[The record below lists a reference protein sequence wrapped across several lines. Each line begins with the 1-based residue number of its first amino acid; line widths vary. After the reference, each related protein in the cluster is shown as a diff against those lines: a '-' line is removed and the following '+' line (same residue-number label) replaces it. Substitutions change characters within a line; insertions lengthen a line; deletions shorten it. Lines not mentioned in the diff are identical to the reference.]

1 MAKKDTAVFKRPVPQ
16 GGVQKTRYVVG
27 IDLGTTNTALSYVDR
42 RSGRKAREVRPFE
55 VPQLSEPGLV
65 EALRTLPSSAYV
77 RGGHELS
84 AEQVALPWGGQTNI
98 IVGELARKRGTV
110 TPDRAIN
117 SAKSWLC
124 HPGVDRK
131 GQILPWGAP
140 EEIQKR
146 SPVEIE
152 ALLLRHL
159 REAWNHT
166 TAEGDETKNLE
177 AQEVVVTIPA
187 SFDEVA
193 RELTVT
199 ACRQAGLNVLLIE
212 EPQAAL
218 YAWISANEETW
229 QETLSVGETILV
241 CDVGGGTTDFSLIQV
256 TEDEEGQP
264 SFERTAVGDH
274 LLLGGDNMDLA
285 LARQVEARLGKS
297 LDPQAWQGLV
307 QGCREA
313 KLRLLSGGEV
323 PGERDS
329 VQLAITKRG
338 SKLIGSTIKAS
349 IERPDVVQAILDG
362 FFPLVA
368 ADAPGKPRARSGL
381 KEFGLPFESDP
392 AITRHLRDFLRRHAR
407 EGGGQPNAS
416 GLAQVD
422 RVLFNGGVFKTA
434 VLRERILDA
443 IAGWQERPAELE
455 GSDLDLAV
463 ARGAAYYG
471 LVRRGRGTRIK
482 SGAGRAY
489 YLEVGTRGK
498 SRSALCLVPRG
509 IEEGK
514 VVTISDLDLVLK
526 ANRPVVFP
534 FHTSTVRD
542 DEEGALVEIGA
553 GIGTGGG
560 AEPDDEEPEFEELAP
575 LHTLIR
581 LGKKRGTKTKD
592 IPVELVAR
600 YTEIGTLEIWAAAK
614 EGEKRWRLEL
624 DTRPREDAPAPGAA
638 PSAEIPEGGAAPA
651 GRDAVPTGGL
661 VIDPAKVQA
670 AQAQLQEVL
679 QQPASHGQR
688 ELERLGKALEETLG
702 SAREGWS
709 VPVIRALLDA
719 LLEVRSTRQRS
730 PSHEARWLNLVGFCL
745 RPGFGATLDD
755 FRINEVWKVHLEGM
769 LHPKK
774 DAVRLEWAVAF
785 RRIAG
790 GFTRGQQETI
800 FSPIQPFVLGR
811 RRGAS
816 RQLLAEYWR
825 LAASLEHLTPK
836 KKKTLGDLLISQLEE
851 GKAPPRWGP
860 WALGRLGGRVP
871 LYGPVDRLVSAEVAG
886 EWLRRLLACELSGGE
901 LVFAAVQL
909 ARLTDDRTRN
919 VAEAERSKAIA
930 FLESRQVE
938 ARTLRPLREVVT
950 AEVRTQQE
958 FYGDSVPMGLVLKA

>member
-1 MAKKDTAVFKRPVPQ
+1 MAKKKDTAVFKRPIPA
-16 GGVQKTRYVVG
+16 GEARKTRYVVG

-42 RSGRKAREVRPFE
+42 RSGRKAREVRAFD
-55 VPQLSEPGLV
+55 VPQLSQPGLV
-65 EALRTLPSSAYV
+65 EDLRTLPSSIYV
-77 RGGHELS
+77 RGEHELS
-84 AEQVALPWGGQTNI
+84 DDQVKLPWEGPVNLL
-98 IVGELARKRGTV
+98 VGELARRRGTV
-110 TPDRAIN
+110 TPDRLIS

-124 HPGVDRK
+124 HAGVDRK
-131 GQILPWGAP
+131 GQILPWGGP
-140 EEIQKR
+140 EDIQKK
-146 SPVEIE
+146 SPIEVE
-152 ALLLRHL
+152 ALILRHL
-159 REAWNHT
+159 RDAWNHGV
-166 TAEGDETKNLE
+166 ADGDETKRLE
-177 AQEVVVTIPA
+177 DQDVVVTIPA

-199 ACRQAGLNVLLIE
+199 ACRQAGLRVLLIE

-218 YAWISANEETW
+218 YAWIAAHDEVW
-229 QETLSVGETILV
+229 QETLSVGETVLV

-256 TEDEEGQP
+256 TEDEDGAP
-264 SFERTAVGDH
+264 SFERSAVGDH

-285 LARQVEARLGKS
+285 LARQVEAKLKKS
-297 LDPQAWQGLV
+297 LDAQAWQGLV

-313 KLRLLSGGEV
+313 KIRLLSGEK
-323 PGERDS
+323 DT

-338 SKLIGSTIKAS
+338 SKLIGSTLKAN
-349 IERPDVVQAILDG
+349 IAADDVVQAILDG
-362 FFPLVA
+362 FFPVIEV
-368 ADAPGKPRARSGL
+368 DAPGQPRARSGL

-392 AITRHLRDFLRRHAR
+392 AITRHLRDFLRRHAN
-407 EGGGQPNAS
+407 EAGTVATKA
-416 GLAQVD
+416 GLARVD
-422 RVLFNGGVFKTA
+422 HVLFNGGVFKTA
-434 VLRERILDA
+434 ALRERVLDA
-443 IAGWQERPAELE
+443 LGQWQDRPAELQ

-498 SRSALCLVPRG
+498 TRNALCLVPRG

-514 VVTISDLDLVLK
+514 VITISDLDLVLK

-542 DEEGALVEIGA
+542 DEAAAIVELGEDEG
-553 GIGTGGG
+553 
-560 AEPDDEEPEFEELAP
+560 FEELSP

-592 IPVELVAR
+592 VPVELVAR

-624 DTRPREDAPAPGAA
+624 DTRPRADAEPVKQG
-638 PSAEIPEGGAAPA
+638 EILEGSGPQA
-651 GRDAVPTGGL
+651 RDADPAGGL
-661 VIDPAKVQA
+661 VIDPGKVEV
-670 AQAQLQEVL
+670 AQRQIQDTIQLS
-679 QQPASHGQR
+679 ASHGQR
-688 ELERLGKALEETLG
+688 ALERLGKELEETLG

-709 VPVIRALLDA
+709 VAVIRALLDS
-719 LLEVRSTRQRS
+719 LLEVRDARKRS
-730 PSHEARWLNLVGFCL
+730 PAHEARWLNLVGFCM

-755 FRINEVWKVHLEGM
+755 FRINEIWKVHLEGM
-769 LHPKK
+769 FHPKR
-774 DAVRLEWAVAF
+774 DAVRAEWAVCF

-811 RRGAS
+811 KRGAS

-825 LAASLEHLTPK
+825 LGASLEHLTPK
-836 KKKTLGDLLISQLEE
+836 KKKILGDLMIAQLEA

-886 EWLRRLLACELSGGE
+886 GWLERLIRCKIKGREAT
-901 LVFAAVQL
+901 FAAVQL
-909 ARLTDDRTRN
+909 ARLTDDRARN
-919 VAEAERSKAIA
+919 VGEEQRTKAKVY
-930 FLESRQVE
+930 LKNLKVE
-938 ARTLRPLREVVT
+938 AHTLRPLEEVVVS
-950 AEVRTQQE
+950 EVRTEQE
-958 FYGDSVPMGLVLKA
+958 FYGDSVPMGLALKA

>member
-1 MAKKDTAVFKRPVPQ
+1 VAKKKDTAVFKRPIPQ
-16 GGVQKTRYVVG
+16 GEARKTRYVVG

-42 RSGRKAREVRPFE
+42 RSGRKARDVRTFD

-65 EALRTLPSSAYV
+65 EELRTLPSSIYV
-77 RGGHELS
+77 RGEHELS
-84 AEQVALPWGGQTNI
+84 DDQVKLPWDGPTNLL
-98 IVGELARKRGTV
+98 VGELARRRGTV
-110 TPDRAIN
+110 TPDRLIS

-124 HPGVDRK
+124 HDGVDRK
-131 GQILPWGAP
+131 GQILPWGGP
-140 EEIQKR
+140 EDVQKK
-146 SPVEIE
+146 SPIEVE
-152 ALLLRHL
+152 ALILRHL
-159 REAWNHT
+159 RDAWNHVI
-166 TAEGDETKNLE
+166 ADGDSTKKIE
-177 AQEVVVTIPA
+177 EQSVVVTIPA

-199 ACRQAGLNVLLIE
+199 ACRQAGLRVLLIE

-218 YAWISANEETW
+218 YAWIAAHEETW
-229 QETLSVGETILV
+229 KETLSVGETVLV

-256 TEDEEGQP
+256 TEDEDGEP
-264 SFERTAVGDH
+264 SFERSAVGDH

-285 LARQVEARLGKS
+285 LARQVEAKLNKS
-297 LDPQAWQGLV
+297 LDAQAWQGLV

-313 KLRLLSGGEV
+313 KIRLLSGEK
-323 PGERDS
+323 DT
-329 VQLAITKRG
+329 VQLAITKRS
-338 SKLIGSTIKAS
+338 SKLIGGTIKAT
-349 IERPDVVQAILDG
+349 IAAGDVVQAILDG
-362 FFPLVA
+362 FFPQIAV
-368 ADAPGKPRARSGL
+368 DAPAQPRARSGL

-392 AITRHLRDFLRRHAR
+392 AITRHLRDFLKRHAN
-407 EGGGQPNAS
+407 EAGTIATKA
-416 GLAQVD
+416 GLARVD
-422 RVLFNGGVFKTA
+422 HVLFNGGVFKTEA
-434 VLRERILDA
+434 LRERVLDTL
-443 IAGWQERPAELE
+443 GKWQKRPQELK

-498 SRSALCLVPRG
+498 GRSALCLIPRG

-542 DEEGALVEIGA
+542 DEEAAIVEL
-553 GIGTGGG
+553 
-560 AEPDDEEPEFEELAP
+560 DDPEEFEELSP

-624 DTRPREDAPAPGAA
+624 DTRPRAEGTDPGQKTQQT
-638 PSAEIPEGGAAPA
+638 ETLEGSGPTQ
-651 GRDAVPTGGL
+651 RDTTPTGGL
-661 VIDPAKVQA
+661 VIDPKKVEA
-670 AQAQLQEVL
+670 AQRKLQEVIQL
-679 QQPASHGQR
+679 PASHGQR
-688 ELERLGKALEETLG
+688 ALERLGKELEEILG
-702 SAREGWS
+702 VAREGWS
-709 VPVIRALLDA
+709 VPVIRALFDA
-719 LLEVRSTRQRS
+719 LLDVREARKRS
-730 PSHEARWLNLVGFCL
+730 PAHESRWLNLAGFCL

-755 FRINEVWKVHLEGM
+755 FRINEIWKVHLEGM
-769 LHPKK
+769 YNPKR
-774 DAVRLEWAVAF
+774 DAVRLEWAVCF

-790 GFTRGQQETI
+790 GFSRGQQETI
-800 FSPIQPFVLGR
+800 FSPMQPFLLGR
-811 RRGAS
+811 KRGAS

-825 LAASLEHLTPK
+825 LGASLEHLTPK
-836 KKKTLGDLLISQLEE
+836 KKKTLGDLMITQLEA

-871 LYGPVDRLVSAEVAG
+871 IHGPMDRLVSAEVAG
-886 EWLRRLLACELSGGE
+886 GWLERLIRCKIKGREAT
-901 LVFAAVQL
+901 FAAVQL

-919 VAEAERSKAIA
+919 VTEAQREKAKVY
-930 FLESRQVE
+930 LKNLKVE
-938 ARTLRPLREVVT
+938 AHTLRPLEEVVVS
-950 AEVRTQQE
+950 EVRTEQE
-958 FYGDSVPMGLVLKA
+958 FYGDSVPMGLTLKA